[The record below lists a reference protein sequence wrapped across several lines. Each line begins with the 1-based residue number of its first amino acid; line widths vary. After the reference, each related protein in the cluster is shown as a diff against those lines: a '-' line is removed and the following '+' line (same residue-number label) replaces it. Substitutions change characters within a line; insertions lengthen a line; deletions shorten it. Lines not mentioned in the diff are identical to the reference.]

1 MCRLACIPL
10 LLLGWANLIDK
21 STQVAQP
28 QATLFNKPLKPFSLG
43 ESYTTFRLPNAIR
56 YYPERAFHPFYAEA
70 DPNDEPNDDKVI
82 NENTDYWHVGYVI
95 LGINRIIFLMP
106 FNSRPMNLISSQG
119 YNQD

>member
-1 MCRLACIPL
+1 MCRLAYIPL

-43 ESYTTFRLPNAIR
+43 ESYATFRLPNAIR

-70 DPNDEPNDDKVI
+70 DVFSLSDL
-82 NENTDYWHVGYVI
+82 HG
-95 LGINRIIFLMP
+95 IIFNIFCALDYDTQFFLYLYM
-106 FNSRPMNLISSQG
+106 FH
-119 YNQD
+119 